1 MADLKDIKPRIG
13 GSTSIRTQELSAEF
27 VLTSEDYPLENQ
39 NVQSTEIVV
48 SRLHSIPKSEYDQ
61 DLARPNQHNEIVS
74 PAVVRNK
81 VISIGHD
88 GSVTVKTT
96 GCRNVIDF
104 VEDHSNKVLTKSFKR
119 AKALWNED
127 LERTKLIFGYSKFEA
142 LMSILEQDINKIKDL
157 SVLIDE
163 RDILD
168 FIQNRSTEIDKDLM
182 KLFIKVDP
190 LLAESVNISQR
201 KIIDGVSEE
210 ELIKQERLDIEF
222 AKELF
227 QKKDF

>member
-27 VLTSEDYPLENQ
+27 VLTSEDYPRENQ

-81 VISIGHD
+81 VKSIGHD
-88 GSVTVKTT
+88 GFVTVKTT
-96 GCRNVIDF
+96 GYRNVIDF
-104 VEDHSNKVLTKSFKR
+104 VDDHSNKVLTKSFKR